1 VPADRDV
8 TDAEFFGALRA
19 VVLWGD
25 LHELA
30 IEPDDPSGVLDLEQ
44 ETRRNVSALLACIA
58 RGDELPQAL
67 GMSGELAV
75 IQRWICQRRA
85 APTLR

>member
-1 VPADRDV
+1 MPVDRDV

-30 IEPDDPSGVLDLEQ
+30 IEPDDPQGVMDLEQ

-58 RGDELPQAL
+58 RGDELPQVL
-67 GMSGELAV
+67 GLSDELAV
-75 IQRWICQRRA
+75 IQRWIHQRRA
-85 APTLR
+85 VPSLP